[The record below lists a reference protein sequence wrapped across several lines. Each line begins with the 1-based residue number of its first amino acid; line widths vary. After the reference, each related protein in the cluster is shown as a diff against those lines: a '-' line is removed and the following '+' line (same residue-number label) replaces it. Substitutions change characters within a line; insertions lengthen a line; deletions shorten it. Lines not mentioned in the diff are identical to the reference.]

1 MSRNAFHYELEQLM
15 REVRRMGLMVE
26 EAISKAVAALVNGQP
41 ELARQVVEYD
51 AAINEAHLQIE
62 QVCLQIMALQQPM
75 ASDLR
80 QVTATL
86 KIITDLERIA
96 DHAVDI
102 ARVTLRIADQ
112 PLIKP
117 LVDIPEMARLAQL
130 MVGEAVSA
138 FVNRDK
144 ERALAMIAR
153 DHEVDRLYKKVIEDI
168 TALIQQD
175 PANVPQGVQL
185 LFVGNALERIG
196 DHATNLGEWLIYL
209 ATGERAELNQ

>member
-41 ELARQVVEYD
+41 ELAHQVVEDD

-62 QVCLQIMALQQPM
+62 QACLQIMALQQPM

-117 LVDIPEMARLAQL
+117 LVDTPEMARLAQQ

-168 TALIQQD
+168 TALMQQD

-185 LFVGNALERIG
+185 LFVGSALERIG